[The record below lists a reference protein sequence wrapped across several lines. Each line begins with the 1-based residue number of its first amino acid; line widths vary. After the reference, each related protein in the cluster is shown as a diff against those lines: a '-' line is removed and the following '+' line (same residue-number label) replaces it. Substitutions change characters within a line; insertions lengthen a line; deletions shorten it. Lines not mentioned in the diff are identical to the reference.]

1 MFNQKKITMKNLSST
16 SLFKYFAVTLL
27 FSCFQLIGLGQ
38 DSGTTSTTVKTTTTE
53 HTEWYTAP
61 WVWIVG
67 GIVVVILL
75 VAIISSGRRSRTTVT
90 DTGAGTRT
98 ITTDD

>member
-1 MFNQKKITMKNLSST
+1 MKMKNLSLTNFFKCFFATLVST
-16 SLFKYFAVTLL
+16 
-27 FSCFQLIGLGQ
+27 CLGVLCWSQ
-38 DSGTTSTTVKTTTTE
+38 DSTRTTVTTKTTE

-67 GIVVVILL
+67 GIVVVLLL
-75 VAIISSGRRSRTTVT
+75 VAIFSNGRRSSQTTIT

-98 ITTDD
+98 ITTDRD